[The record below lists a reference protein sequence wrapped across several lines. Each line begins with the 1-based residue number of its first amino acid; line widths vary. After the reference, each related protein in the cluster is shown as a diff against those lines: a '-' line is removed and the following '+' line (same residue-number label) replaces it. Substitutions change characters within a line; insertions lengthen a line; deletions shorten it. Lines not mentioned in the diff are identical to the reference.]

1 MRISDWSSDV
11 CSSDL
16 GNPDFGRATL
26 AGTGGTTLGNL
37 AAGVADD
44 EAVNVGQL
52 SPVVGALGGGAVIDG
67 TTGAVT
73 GPTYTLDDG
82 SDTGTTADFN
92 DVGTALENLD
102 GRVVTNTTNINNILD
117 GSAGLVRQD
126 PGTLLVTVAGQ
137 TRPEERR
144 VGKECGST

>member
-1 MRISDWSSDV
+1 MDEVSADGAFAVRYDD
-11 CSSDL
+11 DGA

-26 AGTGGTTLGNL
+26 AGTGGTTLCNL

-102 GRVVTNTTNINNILD
+102 GRVSPTPPTSTT
-117 GSAGLVRQD
+117 SSTAGIRRAPGRERVRQD
-126 PGTLLVTVAGQ
+126 SIISG
-137 TRPEERR
+137 
-144 VGKECGST
+144 VGG

>member
-1 MRISDWSSDV
+1 MDEVSADGAFAVRYDD
-11 CSSDL
+11 DGA

-73 GPTYTLDDG
+73 GPTYTPDDG
-82 SDTGTTADFN
+82 THTGTTAHSN
-92 DVGTALENLD
+92 DVGTALETPA
-102 GRVVTNTTNINNILD
+102 GRAAPTPTT
-117 GSAGLVRQD
+117 
-126 PGTLLVTVAGQ
+126 T
-137 TRPEERR
+137 
-144 VGKECGST
+144 K

>member
-52 SPVVGALGGGAVIDG
+52 SPVVGALGAGAVIDG

-82 SDTGTTADFN
+82 SATGTTADST
-92 DVGTALENLD
+92 DAGTTLQNLA
-102 GRVVTNTTNINNILD
+102 GRVVTNTTNTNNTLD
-117 GSAGLVRQD
+117 RHPGLVI
-126 PGTLLVTVAGQ
+126 
-137 TRPEERR
+137 PEERSA
-144 VGKECGST
+144 GKE